1 MDKKLNKK
9 TEAEIIMNTVP
20 CGIIKISCEDSPRVK
35 YISDRMLRILGFP
48 KEWTAQSPELE
59 PFKQSV
65 LSFLPPEDRRRF
77 PMLLSSVEEQNGP
90 VSGEQTVLRFDGSSV
105 RLFGWVSKSKD
116 SNGAPELNAVCIDLT
131 EEAQSRRERELQ
143 RYVKALSGVY
153 DDIFELNYKDHTV
166 TVLHTRSSAMLR
178 WVQGIPMQMKEA
190 TESWI
195 LRRLPPDQQ
204 RELRR
209 TFSEE
214 ARREMTDEGETPEI
228 HYSVVSSSGRSRD
241 YTGIFV
247 KMRPG
252 ISLFCCRQDVTV
264 PQTLQISGDIPR
276 IRTFGYFDV
285 FVGDK
290 TVLFRNS
297 KSKELLALLVD
308 RRGGFVSSE
317 EAIAFLWEDAV
328 YDSVTLARYRKVAL
342 RLKNTLEEY
351 GISDMIESVSG
362 KRRIVT
368 DRVKC
373 DLYDYLSGKEEYSQL
388 FKGSYLT
395 NYSWA
400 ENTLAELTQSER

>member
-1 MDKKLNKK
+1 MDRKLNKK

-20 CGIIKISCEDSPRVK
+20 CGIIRITCEDEPRVT
-35 YISDRMLRILGFP
+35 YISEKMLRILGFP
-48 KEWTAQSPELE
+48 AEWNADSPELDA
-59 PFKQSV
+59 FKRSV
-65 LSFLPPEDRRRF
+65 LSFIPPEDRSRF
-77 PMLLSSVEEQNGP
+77 PALLCSVEEQQGP

-105 RLFGWVSKSKD
+105 RLFGWVSRDTD
-116 SNGAPELNAVCIDLT
+116 SSGAPVLNAVCIDLT
-131 EEAQSRRERELQ
+131 EEARSRKDRETE

-153 DDIFELNYKDHTV
+153 DDIFEFNYKDRTV
-166 TVLHTRSSAMLR
+166 TVLHTRGSAMLR
-178 WVQGIPMQMKEA
+178 WVKGIPMQMKEA

-214 ARREMTDEGETPEI
+214 PQRAAAEDEEAREI
-228 HYSVVSSSGRSRD
+228 HYTVISTTGRSRE
-241 YTGIFV
+241 YTGVFI
-247 KMRPG
+247 KMRPE
-252 ISLFCCRQDVTV
+252 ISLFCCRQDVKA
-264 PQTLQISGDIPR
+264 PQTLQLSSDIPR

-285 FVGDK
+285 FVGDR

-328 YDSVTLARYRKVAL
+328 YDSVTLARYRMVAL

-351 GISDMIESVSG
+351 GIADMMESVSG

-400 ENTLAELTQSER
+400 ETTLAELMKSSS